1 MTDAPVTE
9 TELQHYVD
17 GRLPRDRET
26 AVTAWLAAR
35 PEEAERIGAYCSERE
50 ALRAALAPIAGEP
63 LPAEL
68 DLNLNLRRRHR
79 PHWLS
84 ARGTAVAASIVLAF
98 VVGGGSGWMLRD
110 RAAPAIVGTAALARE
125 AAASYAVYA
134 DDADHPVEIAA
145 TGQLELDRWFSRRL
159 SRPVKAPDLRAAG
172 FKLIGGRLIATNF
185 GPAGLYLYRDASGAS
200 VALYLRPMRVQG
212 TDRMTWREEGA
223 VRGWTWADG
232 GLGFG
237 MFGEMPAARLHST
250 ADMARA
256 QFRRA

>member
-35 PEEAERIGAYCSERE
+35 PEEAERIGAYRSERD

-68 DLNLNLRRRHR
+68 DLNLRRRR
-79 PHWLS
+79 WPHWLS
-84 ARGTAVAASIVLAF
+84 ARGMTVAASIVLAF

-110 RAAPAIVGTAALARE
+110 RAAPPIVGTAALARE
-125 AAASYAVYA
+125 AAASYVVYA
-134 DDADHPVEIAA
+134 DDTDRPVEIAA

-172 FKLIGGRLIATNF
+172 FDLIGGRLIATNF

-223 VRGWTWADG
+223 VRGWTWADD

-237 MFGEMPAARLHST
+237 VFGEMPADRLHST